1 MKFLIQ
7 RVLEASVEVN
17 SKKIAK
23 INQGLLVY
31 VGIERTD
38 TIDDAKFLLDRVQ
51 KLKLFSDNNNKF
63 AYTLKDIKGSLLIV
77 PQFTLNGDIRKGSKP
92 DFTKAMNPDSAE
104 ILFTQIKDLLLE
116 SEYSSSFGIFRSYM
130 HVKSLNDGPVNFILD
145 SKS

>member
-17 SKKIAK
+17 GEKIAE

-51 KLKLFSDNNNKF
+51 KLKLFSDKNNKF
-63 AYTLKDIKGSLLIV
+63 AYTLTDIKGSLLIV

-92 DFTKAMNPDSAE
+92 DFFKAMNPDSAE
-104 ILFTQIKDLLLE
+104 ILFTQIKDILLE
-116 SEYSSSFGIFRSYM
+116 SEYSASFGIFRSYM
-130 HVKSLNDGPVNFILD
+130 HVKSLNDGPVTFILD
-145 SKS
+145 SRS